1 MLQCFFPQ
9 QQAQAPATS
18 TGVPSCTLLSG
29 PPRSGKTSLLFQF
42 AYNASAHSESSTVV
56 FICKRQ
62 NVERKPPI
70 LSEDVDATSE
80 VFERVHMKY
89 VDGDDDVRKYF
100 AAFHLHDT
108 IPRAV
113 IIDDF
118 FDLFDD
124 WKCKKLY
131 GQARGREISIIRTL
145 ALCRDAID
153 YAYKTL
159 GVECKLLISDTHVIQ
174 GPRLLY
180 IYQRWLSTILTI
192 ESLDSSFVLK
202 VYRDSD
208 SNQGARGALA
218 QYTMAQQ
225 ILKLEM
231 LG

>member
-1 MLQCFFPQ
+1 MLHCFFSR
-9 QQAQAPATS
+9 QQAGAAANLNAS
-18 TGVPSCTLLSG
+18 FPSYTLLSG
-29 PPRSGKTSLLFQF
+29 PPRSGKTSLLLQF
-42 AYNASAHSESSTVV
+42 AYNCAWSESTTAV

-70 LSEDVDATSE
+70 LSEDVDASSE

-89 VDGDDDVRKYF
+89 VDGDDDIRKYF

-108 IPRAV
+108 IPRVV

-118 FDLFDD
+118 FELFDD

-131 GQARGREISIIRTL
+131 GQLRGREIGIIRTL

-153 YAYKTL
+153 HATKTC
-159 GVECKLLISDTHVIQ
+159 GAECKLLISDTHANQ

-192 ESLDSSFVLK
+192 EALDSRFMLK
-202 VYRDSD
+202 TYRNNGSSQDD
-208 SNQGARGALA
+208 KAYA

-225 ILKLEM
+225 NLKLEM